1 MTIRLERQA
10 RLVELNPVFE
20 LGACVE
26 PSELAIVSNA

>member
-20 LGACVE
+20 LGAAQR
-26 PSELAIVSNA
+26 LLGR